1 MKSAEAIFRDHLA
14 QTTPFPFGIR
24 IQRAEGSWLY
34 GPNDEAYLDFI
45 SGISVSNLGHGH
57 PKIKAAIHE
66 QVDLHLHAMVYG
78 EYIQSAPNRLAER
91 LVSILP
97 ENLDCCYF
105 VNSGTESIEGALKL
119 AKRYTERTEIIAF
132 RGAYHGSTHGA
143 LSVSGNETKKRAFRP
158 LLPDVQFLN
167 FNVEAELS
175 RITEA
180 TAAVIVETIQ
190 GDAGVRIPD
199 LSYLKALRKR
209 CSETGSLLILDEIQ
223 SGVGRC
229 GTWYAFEQFD
239 IVPDILCSAKALGG
253 GLPLGAFISSKEIMQ
268 CLTEKPML
276 GHITTFGGNPVAC
289 AAADATLAVIE
300 EDGLLAQVEA
310 KGALIESLLADEPRI
325 IEIRRRGLFFAIDF
339 ATAEEVQQV
348 VEGLLKKGVIT
359 FWFLSCPNSFRI
371 APPLNISE
379 ADIRKACALI
389 REEVQKLG

>member
-1 MKSAEAIFRDHLA
+1 MKSAEAIFKDHLA
-14 QTTPFPFGIR
+14 QTTPFPLGIS
-24 IQRAEGSWLY
+24 IDRAEGSWLY
-34 GPNDEAYLDFI
+34 GPTGEAYLDLI

-57 PKIKAAIHE
+57 PKVKAAIHE
-66 QVDLHLHAMVYG
+66 QVDRHLHAMVYG

-97 ENLDCCYF
+97 EKLNCCYF

-158 LLPDVQFLN
+158 LLPDVYFLN

-190 GDAGVRIPD
+190 GDAGVRIPEVN
-199 LSYLKALRKR
+199 YMKALRER
-209 CSETGSLLILDEIQ
+209 CNQTGTLLILDEIQ

-229 GTWYAFEQFD
+229 GTWYAFEQFG
-239 IVPDILCSAKALGG
+239 IVPDILCTAKALGG
-253 GLPLGAFISSKEIMQ
+253 GLPLGAFISSKEIMH
-268 CLTEKPML
+268 CLSEKPML

-289 AAADATLAVIE
+289 AAAEATLAAIE
-300 EDGLLAQVEA
+300 EENLLADVDS
-310 KGALIESLLADEPRI
+310 KGALIESLLQEEERI

-339 ATAEEVQQV
+339 ASADEVQQV
-348 VEGLLKKGVIT
+348 VEGLLKKGIIT

-379 ADIRKACALI
+379 SDIRRACRLI
-389 REEVQKLG
+389 REEIQNLS